1 MKVNKRW
8 KLMPILSAIL
18 FILAG
23 IWFILDPKEITEILP
38 FVIGTVILFVGIE
51 QIIYSIGT
59 REYTLL
65 PGFRLTQ
72 GIISTLLGIVFIM
85 KQDFSLI
92 VLGLILGVWAII
104 VGSIKLNVALQEKTL
119 QLSWGWDLILGL
131 FQIIFG
137 FILIFHPFAGISTW
151 ILVVGVYFIVIGITI
166 LLSVYHFDKLLK
178 FE

>member
-92 VLGLILGVWAII
+92 VLGLI
-104 VGSIKLNVALQEKTL
+104 
-119 QLSWGWDLILGL
+119 
-131 FQIIFG
+131 
-137 FILIFHPFAGISTW
+137 
-151 ILVVGVYFIVIGITI
+151 
-166 LLSVYHFDKLLK
+166 
-178 FE
+178 

>member
-1 MKVNKRW
+1 MKVNKKW
-8 KLMPILSAIL
+8 KIMPVLSAIL

-23 IWFILDPKEITEILP
+23 IWFIIDPKGITEILP

-72 GIISTLLGIVFIM
+72 GIISVLLGIIFIM
-85 KQDFSLI
+85 RQDFSLLI
-92 VLGLILGVWAII
+92 LGLILGLWAII
-104 VGSIKLNVALQEKTL
+104 SGAIKLNVAMTEKSL
-119 QLSWGWDLILGL
+119 NLSWGWDLLLGIL
-131 FQIIFG
+131 QIIFG
-137 FILIFHPFAGISTW
+137 FILIFNPFTGISTW
-151 ILVVGVYFIVIGITI
+151 ILVVGIYFIIIGITI